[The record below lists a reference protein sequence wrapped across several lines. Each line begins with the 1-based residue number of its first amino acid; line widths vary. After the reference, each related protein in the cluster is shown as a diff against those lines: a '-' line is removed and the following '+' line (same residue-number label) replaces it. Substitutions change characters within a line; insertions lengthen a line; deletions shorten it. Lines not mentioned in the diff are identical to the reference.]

1 MMTETLMAVEP
12 QEEEQTH
19 PTPAAFVADEI
30 PRLEPAEA
38 EPVVLSSAETQLLRG
53 EASGIPAASFPV
65 RKDAGHA
72 EEVHRRGEVPG
83 GQDEPPRV
91 SWRV

>member
-30 PRLEPAEA
+30 PRLEPAAVSYTHLDVYKRQVSVLEVS
-38 EPVVLSSAETQLLRG
+38 VVVVGTTSGLVSSMSSA
-53 EASGIPAASFPV
+53 SG
-65 RKDAGHA
+65 DT
-72 EEVHRRGEVPG
+72 
-83 GQDEPPRV
+83 
-91 SWRV
+91 